1 MSNVAQTS
9 TETWLAVARYDDGR
23 KYQVSRRG
31 NVRERIGGVQA
42 YQDGTSG
49 PRYIAVPV
57 TDGEVL
63 LTGQVRDER
72 ESVKDLVA
80 AAFPMGQSDD

>member
-9 TETWLAVARYDDGR
+9 TETWLAVARYGGM
-23 KYQVSRRG
+23 KYEVSSRG
-31 NVRERIGGVQA
+31 NVRERISGVQA
-42 YQDGTSG
+42 YPDGTHG
-49 PRYIAVPV
+49 PRYIEVPQTGGV
-57 TDGEVL
+57 VL
-63 LTGQVRDER
+63 LSGHVQDER